1 MRILILLLVLLTG
14 FSTAAAGEKEDPA
27 NPVCV
32 IKTDMGDIHIELFS
46 KEAPET
52 VGNFIGLARGQKE
65 FTEIATGKKA
75 KRPYYD
81 GLIFHRVIKNFMIQ
95 GGCPKGDGTGG
106 PGYKFKDEINADDL
120 GLGKLKVFQPNGKT
134 HPYLM
139 IRSQKDFNAT
149 VLFPL
154 YEKMG
159 VQSQEQF
166 EARKQEVQQ
175 RIKNLTLKE
184 CYENKGYRYDDT
196 RKSHPP
202 VRGVIAMANSG
213 PNTNGSQF
221 FINLADT
228 PWLAGKH
235 TVFGKVIQG
244 MDVVDNIGGVPVSQG
259 SRPEKGVR
267 ILSIGLVN

>member
-1 MRILILLLVLLTG
+1 MRFFILILVLLTG
-14 FSTAAAGEKEDPA
+14 FSPAAAGEKEDPT

-32 IKTDMGDIHIELFS
+32 IKTDMGDIHLELFS
-46 KEAPET
+46 KEAPGT
-52 VGNFIGLARGQKE
+52 VENFIGLAQGRKE
-65 FTEIATGKKA
+65 FTEIATGKKI

-81 GLIFHRVIKNFMIQ
+81 GLIFHRVIKDFMIQ
-95 GGCPKGDGTGG
+95 GGCPKGDGTGD
-106 PGYKFKDEINADDL
+106 PGYRFKDEINADDL
-120 GLGKLKVFQPNGKT
+120 GLDKLKVFQPDGKT

-139 IRSQKDFNAT
+139 VRSQKDFNAT

-159 VQSQEQF
+159 IQSQEQF
-166 EARKQEVQQ
+166 EAKKQEVDQK
-175 RIKNLTLKE
+175 IKNLTLKE
-184 CYENKGYRYDDT
+184 CYENKGYQYDDT
-196 RKSHPP
+196 LKSHLP

-228 PWLAGKH
+228 PWLNGKH

-244 MDVVDNIGGVPVSQG
+244 MDVVDNIGGVSVSQG
-259 SRPEKGVR
+259 GRPEKDVK
-267 ILSIGLVN
+267 ILSIRLVN